1 MSSRN
6 TSYAHQLDRA
16 ASKQAERQRPANS
29 NQAPSPSSSKSA
41 FDNSKSQ
48 QLQAKAQK
56 VGQRTSQSFGPS
68 PDRAPQPRGMGELG
82 VNWQAH
88 IKRAESLRH
97 QENGVRRGAKKPPA
111 QLLDKA
117 KKATRENRAASPSF
131 DNSASR

>member
-29 NQAPSPSSSKSA
+29 NSAPSPSSAKSDFDASKSE
-41 FDNSKSQ
+41 S
-48 QLQAKAQK
+48 LQVKAQK
-56 VGQRTSQSFGPS
+56 ASREAKQSYGAS

-82 VNWQAH
+82 VNRQAH
-88 IKRAESLRH
+88 IKRAQTLRT
-97 QENGVRRGAKKPPA
+97 QVEGVKRGAGKPPA

-117 KKATRENRAASPSF
+117 KRATREISAASPSF
-131 DNSASR
+131 DKSASR